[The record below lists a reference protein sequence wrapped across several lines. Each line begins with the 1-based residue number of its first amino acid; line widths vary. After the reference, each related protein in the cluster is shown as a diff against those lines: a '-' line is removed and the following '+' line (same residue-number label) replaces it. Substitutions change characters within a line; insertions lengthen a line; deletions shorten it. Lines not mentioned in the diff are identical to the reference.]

1 MLSNELYCFEQIE
14 SENLPNTFDYM
25 ARKIKSK
32 SGQEKKLRD
41 AARKDE
47 KKDRPAPDEE
57 PNPMDF
63 GGIPNRDL
71 KKNLGCGQG

>member
-1 MLSNELYCFEQIE
+1 
-14 SENLPNTFDYM
+14 M

-71 KKNLGCGQG
+71 KKNLGCG